1 MHWLE
6 YCRRLAAINFFIRTD
21 WLQTTVSKSRWL
33 KMFVL
38 ITYLNSSEFL
48 QYFSSAGHLLNPYSS
63 SAKSYFVLGMNFIIF
78 NKNEWEETSIC
89 NFEYTELYMYL
100 ILSKSE
106 DMPWKSIELPLIT
119 YNMAHGYAVF
129 Q

>member
-1 MHWLE
+1 MQWLE
-6 YCRRLAAINFFIRTD
+6 YCPRLGAILFFIRTD

-38 ITYLNSSEFL
+38 ITYLNSSQFL

-63 SAKSYFVLGMNFIIF
+63 SAKSYFVLGMTFISF
-78 NKNEWEETSIC
+78 NKNECEETSIC
-89 NFEYTELYMYL
+89 NFEDIELYMYL

-106 DMPWKSIELPLIT
+106 DMPWKSMELPLIT
-119 YNMAHGYAVF
+119 YNMVHGYAVF